1 MAAEE
6 SRPSTSLGA
15 QLRGCSISVTAIT
28 AGSPVCW
35 VAQSATSGDSELR
48 EAFGALLGDL
58 GPCLA

>member
-6 SRPSTSLGA
+6 SRPSTSLL
-15 QLRGCSISVTAIT
+15 LRLRTAIT

-35 VAQSATSGDSELR
+35 VAQAATSGDSELR